1 MFIGFNSNF
10 NQILALRY
18 LNFQM
23 KDYLFILAE

>member
-10 NQILALRY
+10 NKNLALGY

>member
-10 NQILALRY
+10 NKILALSY

-23 KDYLFILAE
+23 NDYLFILAE